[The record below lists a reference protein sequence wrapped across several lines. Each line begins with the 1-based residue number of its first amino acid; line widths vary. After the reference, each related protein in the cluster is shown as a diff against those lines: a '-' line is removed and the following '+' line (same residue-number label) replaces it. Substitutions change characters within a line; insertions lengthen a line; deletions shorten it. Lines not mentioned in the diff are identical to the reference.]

1 MIIDMCHGLQV
12 IFPEVANVIVQLDV
26 DAYDDTIVD
35 DMSFMRLLHL
45 EEMLFLPGCAFGMM
59 GGRSN
64 DNGRD
69 YNYAFRVVFCA
80 PENVL
85 IDAAER
91 ISSFCIRHKRV

>member
-1 MIIDMCHGLQV
+1 MAYGP
-12 IFPEVANVIVQLDV
+12 IFGFGSLDL
-26 DAYDDTIVD
+26 DIW
-35 DMSFMRLLHL
+35 SFMRLLYL
-45 EEMLFLPGCAFGMM
+45 EENVDVLPGSAFRMM

-80 PENVL
+80 PENIL
-85 IDAAER
+85 LDAAER